1 MLFRVWILLIAL
13 SIAACQPDPV
23 QDVQDGAA
31 KLIVRKPESHN
42 TELQALVIGTLL
54 IEEGC
59 IFIGRAEA
67 ETATAIWK
75 DGVTL
80 GRDSQGLLVRDH
92 SGNRFHFGRSVR
104 FGGGY
109 ISSLEDK
116 FVKER
121 IVGGSLQNCGAP
133 YVLID

>member
-59 IFIGRAEA
+59 GPSGDLMVAFVFVFVRKNAPVDE
-67 ETATAIWK
+67 
-75 DGVTL
+75 
-80 GRDSQGLLVRDH
+80 LVRR
-92 SGNRFHFGRSVR
+92 GCVFNKAFF
-104 FGGGY
+104 
-109 ISSLEDK
+109 
-116 FVKER
+116 
-121 IVGGSLQNCGAP
+121 
-133 YVLID
+133 